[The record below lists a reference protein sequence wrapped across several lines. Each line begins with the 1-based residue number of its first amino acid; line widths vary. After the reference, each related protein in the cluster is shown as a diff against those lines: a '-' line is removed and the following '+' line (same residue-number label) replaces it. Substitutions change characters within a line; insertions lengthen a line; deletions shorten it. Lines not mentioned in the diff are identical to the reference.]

1 MSTST
6 KSKSRYVDKYG
17 RPYPDDAF
25 ENDIGHY
32 DGPPRMD
39 LDKVIAEIEERFE
52 KIQAEARRGAS
63 RAREGA

>member
-6 KSKSRYVDKYG
+6 KSMSRYVDKYG

-25 ENDIGHY
+25 ENDVGHY
-32 DGPPRMD
+32 DGPRHMD
-39 LDKVIAEIEERFE
+39 LEKVTAEIEERFK
-52 KIQAEARRGAS
+52 KIQVETRRRAS